1 MNASPSP
8 QKAPKVEHSPVL
20 DRQELR
26 SRLSDL
32 EYHVTQEAGTE
43 RPFTGRYWDCKE
55 EGVYTC
61 IVCGAELFSSDTKY
75 DSGTGWPSF
84 YEQIVEASVERR
96 QDRSHGHIRTEVV
109 CSKCGAHLG
118 HVFDDGPPPT
128 GERYCINSVSLRL
141 AEND

>member
-8 QKAPKVEHSPVL
+8 QEAPKVEHAPAL

-61 IVCGAELFSSDTKY
+61 VVCGAELFSSDTKY

-84 YEQIVEASVERR
+84 YEQIVEASVEKR
-96 QDRSHGHIRTEVV
+96 QDRSHGRIRTEVV

-141 AEND
+141 AENG

>member
-1 MNASPSP
+1 MNASPNS
-8 QKAPKVEHSPVL
+8 QEALKTEHAPAL

-43 RPFTGRYWDCKE
+43 RPFTGQYWDCKE

-84 YEQIVEASVERR
+84 YEQIEASVERR
-96 QDRSHGHIRTEVV
+96 QDRSHGRIRTEVV
-109 CSKCGAHLG
+109 CSKCGSHLG
-118 HVFDDGPPPT
+118 HVFEDGPPPT

-141 AEND
+141 AENG

>member
-8 QKAPKVEHSPVL
+8 QKAPKVEHAPAL
-20 DRQELR
+20 DPQELR

-43 RPFTGRYWDCKE
+43 RPFTGQYWDCKE

-84 YEQIVEASVERR
+84 YEQIADASVEKR
-96 QDRSHGHIRTEVV
+96 QDLSHGRIRTEVV

-118 HVFDDGPPPT
+118 HVFDDGPAPT

-141 AEND
+141 AENG